1 MRLLRIKV
9 DGLPLYKDSF
19 EVKFYAMQR
28 VMDTHLDSVSRL
40 FGNIYINSAEAIIGI
55 NASGKTTAL
64 KVVSYVGALLAAK
77 PLNSVYLPSIL
88 ADDKVTIFEIDYF
101 SSNNIIR
108 IISEVICEKQQDG
121 SKKTR
126 ILSEKVWVKPVTTKT
141 NKSNL
146 LDFQGI
152 ELFRE
157 RNNSEEYLSEDVS
170 ITIALNRIFQDT
182 ISIAD
187 LMVLTDF
194 NVFFPEGNSVASEI
208 ISLFDPT
215 IEYISVNRVNGKLLS
230 YLKFHNAEDPIICA
244 PDELNKFLSSGTVK
258 GITVFSEAIQILK
271 SGGYLIVDEIENH
284 FNEELVVSLLR
295 LFLNK
300 KTNPK
305 GAVIVFSTHYPELL
319 DELDRNDSVYI
330 TRSADGLL
338 IHNLNSLLKRNDL
351 TKSEVYQSDFLG
363 GTAPKYS
370 ALMGLRKS
378 IIKTL
383 EE

>member
-1 MRLLRIKV
+1 MRILRIKV
-9 DGLPLYKDSF
+9 DGLPLYKNSF
-19 EVKFYAMQR
+19 EVTFYAMQR

-77 PLNSVYLPSIL
+77 PLNSAYLPNIL
-88 ADDKVTIFEIDYF
+88 ADDRVAVFEIDYF

-108 IISEVICEKQQDG
+108 VISEIIRESQQDG

-126 ILSEKVWVKPVTTKT
+126 ILSEKVWVKPVTSKT
-141 NKSNL
+141 NKTNL
-146 LDFQGI
+146 LDFQGVA
-152 ELFRE
+152 LFRE

-170 ITIALNRIFQDT
+170 ITIALNKIFQDT
-182 ISIAD
+182 IGIAD
-187 LMVLTDF
+187 LRVLTDF
-194 NVFFPEGNSVASEI
+194 NVFIPEGNSVASEI
-208 ISLFDPT
+208 ISLLDPT
-215 IEYISVNRVNGKLLS
+215 IEYISANKVNGKLLS
-230 YLKFHNAEDPIICA
+230 YIKFHNAEDPIVCA
-244 PDELNKFLSSGTVK
+244 SNELNKFLSSGTVK
-258 GITVFSEAIQILK
+258 GITVFSEAIHILK
-271 SGGYLIVDEIENH
+271 YGGYLIIDEIENH

-305 GAVIVFSTHYPELL
+305 GSVIVFSTHYPELL
-319 DELDRNDSVYI
+319 DELDRNDAVYI
-330 TRSADGLL
+330 TRSVDGLL